1 MLQLQSLF
9 GVFALLAIAWAFG
22 ENRRAVSL
30 RQAAIGLF
38 VTLLTAVALIKL
50 PFVAHGFGVIND
62 AVGAISSASRAGTAF
77 VFGYLGGGA
86 LPFDLKAPGADF
98 ILAFQALPVVLV
110 MSVLTTLLFY
120 WRVLP
125 PVVRGMAWLLERTLG
140 VGGAVGLST
149 AANIFLGMVEAPLFI
164 RPYLAQLTRSE
175 LFLVMTGGMAGIAG
189 TVLVLY
195 ATLLAPLI
203 PDAAAHFV
211 IASVL
216 GAPAAILVSL
226 IMVPETSDIRTG
238 GALEDPDM
246 HASSTMDAIV
256 KGTVAGLELLLNIVA
271 MLIVLVALVYLAN
284 AILGLLPD
292 FGGAR
297 DFAAANARLRHG
309 AGVLA
314 DGPALAAGDHRG
326 QPDGHQNRAERA
338 DRLCRSVQARRR
350 CARFALTA
358 DHAVCDVRLRQ
369 FRQPRHHD
377 RRPRHHGAAA
387 PRRDQFAR
395 LEIDRVGHA
404 DDLPDGR
411 DRRGADLSRHSEART
426 SANPESRH
434 VRVRRSASPRNDGF
448 QPQQRRQPGN
458 HIHRPLRG
466 EMRVIPRQ
474 GNAAV
479 DRERALPHRADR
491 IDHRDV
497 GKPLM
502 CRQCRVHRQVERKDI
517 RQHQII

>member
-1 MLQLQSLF
+1 MLQLQSAF

-22 ENRRAVSL
+22 ENRAAVSL
-30 RQAAIGLF
+30 RQAAIGLL
-38 VTLLTAVALIKL
+38 VTLLTAVILIKL
-50 PFVAHGFGVIND
+50 PVVAHPFGLIND
-62 AVGAISSASRAGTAF
+62 AVGAISSASRAGTSF

-120 WRVLP
+120 WRILP

-195 ATLLAPLI
+195 ATLLGPLI

-216 GAPAAILVSL
+216 GAPAAILISL
-226 IMVPETSDIRTG
+226 IMVPETSDRRTG
-238 GALEDPDM
+238 GALSDPGVAGDPEM

-284 AILGLLPD
+284 AVLGLLPEVGGRISLQRILGYVMAPVCWLMGLPWPQAITAGSLMGTKTVLNELIAYVD
-292 FGGAR
+292 LSKLGTDALDSRSRLIMLYAMCGFANFGSLGIMIGGLGTMAPERREEINSLGLKSIVSGTLTTCLMGAIV
-297 DFAAANARLRHG
+297 
-309 AGVLA
+309 GVL
-314 DGPALAAGDHRG
+314 
-326 QPDGHQNRAERA
+326 
-338 DRLCRSVQARRR
+338 S
-350 CARFALTA
+350 
-358 DHAVCDVRLRQ
+358 
-369 FRQPRHHD
+369 
-377 RRPRHHGAAA
+377 
-387 PRRDQFAR
+387 
-395 LEIDRVGHA
+395 
-404 DDLPDGR
+404 
-411 DRRGADLSRHSEART
+411 
-426 SANPESRH
+426 
-434 VRVRRSASPRNDGF
+434 
-448 QPQQRRQPGN
+448 
-458 HIHRPLRG
+458 
-466 EMRVIPRQ
+466 
-474 GNAAV
+474 
-479 DRERALPHRADR
+479 
-491 IDHRDV
+491 
-497 GKPLM
+497 
-502 CRQCRVHRQVERKDI
+502 
-517 RQHQII
+517 